1 MSDQIQTSENW
12 VEHSMHSSIST
23 GHSVRAVLVGLTC
36 LVLGLYGIY
45 DHQWAIPAEERAFE
59 RGEVSRNVL
68 ASLDA
73 IEAGEDIQ
81 LIPATIETLNGL
93 ISKSSTTGSTDQDTI
108 DWGKTLVIYRDGI
121 DPPSDVSPTDWPSL
135 RQAAKS
141 QTDKMLGVYGDA
153 VKPGWYDRD
162 VQWLF
167 IASLPFAPYYFWS
180 FVSTRGRRYQLDPD
194 GTLHLPEGTWKS
206 DEIADID
213 MHRWMVKSVC
223 WVVKSDSTRIKLDAH
238 IYKNLDKI
246 IGVVAHRLKADEW
259 SLDARPVTADKNTAS
274 TSAEEE

>member
-1 MSDQIQTSENW
+1 MSEQVPTSEQW
-12 VEHSMHSSIST
+12 VEQSMHSSVAAS
-23 GHSVRAVLVGLTC
+23 HSIRAILVGLTC

-59 RGEVSRNVL
+59 RGELSRNVL

-73 IEAGEDIQ
+73 IEAREDTQ
-81 LIPATIETLNGL
+81 LIPATLETLDLSIARSNV
-93 ISKSSTTGSTDQDTI
+93 SDTTDQETI
-108 DWGKTLVIYRDGI
+108 EWQAALVIFRDGI
-121 DPPSDVSPTDWPSL
+121 DPPSNVSPTDWPSL
-135 RQAAKS
+135 REAAKA
-141 QTDKMLGVYGDA
+141 QTDIMLGIYGDA

-180 FVSTRGRRYQLDPD
+180 FFSTRNRRYQLDPD
-194 GTLHLPEGTWKS
+194 GTLHLPEGTWRGN
-206 DEIADID
+206 EIADID
-213 MHRWMVKSVC
+213 MSRWMAKSIC

-246 IGVVAHRLKADEW
+246 IGVIAHRLKADEW
-259 SLDARPVTADKNTAS
+259 SLDARPVAADQKTAS
-274 TSAEEE
+274 TSDEKE

>member
-1 MSDQIQTSENW
+1 MSDQIQTSEDW

-81 LIPATIETLNGL
+81 LIPATIEMLDGL
-93 ISKSSTTGSTDQDTI
+93 ISKSSTNRSSDQETV
-108 DWGKTLVIYRDGI
+108 DWEKTLVIYRDGL

-141 QTDKMLGVYGDA
+141 ETDEMLGVYGDA

-180 FVSTRGRRYQLDPD
+180 FVSTRNRRYQLDPD
-194 GTLHLPEGTWKS
+194 GTLHLPEDTWKG

-213 MHRWMVKSVC
+213 MHRWMAKSIC

-246 IGVVAHRLKADEW
+246 IGVIAHRLKADEW